1 MSFTL
6 LGLRGGP
13 SLRLWTSWDGMG
25 LRNVCLVQNP
35 GREHIVLVPNNQVI
49 LGIFLC
55 TARGQCIGNSPSVVL
70 PGFQHA

>member
-25 LRNVCLVQNP
+25 LRNVCLVQNS
-35 GREHIVLVPNNQVI
+35 GREHIVILPNNKVI

-55 TARGQCIGNSPSVVL
+55 GEPWGQCIGSFPSLVL
-70 PGFQHA
+70 PVF